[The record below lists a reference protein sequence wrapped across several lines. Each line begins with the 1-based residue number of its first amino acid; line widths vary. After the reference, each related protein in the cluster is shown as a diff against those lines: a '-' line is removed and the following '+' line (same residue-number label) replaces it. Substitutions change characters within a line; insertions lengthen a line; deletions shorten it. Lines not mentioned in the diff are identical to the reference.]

1 MAREMINMTWSGNQ
15 LDGYQQMVIQQLA
28 ILFLQKFPER
38 EWVDFT
44 HEQVEGRLEK
54 KSRGVFVTFAGT
66 FFHADMGMV
75 DGVRCTIDFLIPTGM
90 ERQPLQ
96 KYSAILREVTLS
108 DGMVKQEL
116 LDPAKI
122 VVSEVSLLA

>member
-1 MAREMINMTWSGNQ
+1 MARETINLTWSGNQ
-15 LDGYQQMVIQQLA
+15 MNGHQEMIIHQLA
-28 ILFLQKFPER
+28 VLFLQKFPER
-38 EWVDFT
+38 DWVDFT

-66 FFHADMGMV
+66 FFHADMGEV
-75 DGVRCTIDFLIPTGM
+75 DGKRCTIDFLIPTGM

-96 KYSAILREVTLS
+96 KYSAILREVELG
-108 DGMVKQEL
+108 DGMVMQEL